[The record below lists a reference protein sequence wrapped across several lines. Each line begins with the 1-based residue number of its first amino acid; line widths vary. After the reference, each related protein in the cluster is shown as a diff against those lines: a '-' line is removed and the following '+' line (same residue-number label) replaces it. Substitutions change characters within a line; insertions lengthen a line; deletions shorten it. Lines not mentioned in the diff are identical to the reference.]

1 MSTLPLLPAAAARPG
16 VTVRVAI
23 GGAVFGG
30 LDVPVIAG
38 PCSVEHGYVDHA
50 GAAAAAGAAVLRGCV
65 RKPRTRPDS
74 FQGLGE
80 AGMPLLAEARRRT
93 GLPVLAEPLDAG
105 DVGMLIPH
113 VDALLVGARSMQNTP
128 LLRAVGR
135 ANLPVVLKRG
145 LAATYDEWLGAA
157 DYILA
162 EGNTQVV
169 LCERGIRTFET
180 ATRNTLDVA
189 SIPVLRDRTTLPIIV
204 DPSHAAGRAGWVLPL
219 ALAAV
224 AAGADGLLVECHP
237 TPTASW
243 SDAAQAL
250 DMAGLRRLVD
260 AIDVLVAAVR
270 PADHAGPEGLGAGVT
285 AVDFAIGRLLQR
297 RDQLIAQAAASAR
310 GAVENSPRGTVGA
323 AI

>member
-1 MSTLPLLPAAAARPG
+1 MSTPPLLPAAAARPG

-23 GGAVFGG
+23 GDAVFGG
-30 LDVPVIAG
+30 PGVPVIAG
-38 PCSVEHGYVDHA
+38 PCSVEHGYVEHA
-50 GAAAAAGAAVLRGCV
+50 VAVAAGGAAVLRGCV

-80 AGMPLLAEARRRT
+80 AGLPLLDAARRRT
-93 GLPVLAEPLDAG
+93 GLPVLAEPLDAE
-105 DVGMLIPH
+105 DVEMLAPH

-135 ANLPVVLKRG
+135 MQVPVVLKRG

-157 DYILA
+157 DYVLA

-189 SIPVLRDRTTLPIIV
+189 AVAVLRERTTLPVIV

-237 TPTASW
+237 TPVESW

-260 AIDVLVAAVR
+260 AVEVLAAAVR
-270 PADHAGPEGLGAGVT
+270 PADCSEPAGRWAGIA
-285 AVDFAIGRLLQR
+285 AVDVAIRRLLER
-297 RDQLIAQAAASAR
+297 RDALLAAAVPSAR
-310 GAVENSPRGTVGA
+310 AAVEPDPRATVGA
-323 AI
+323 AT

>member
-1 MSTLPLLPAAAARPG
+1 VLGGPG
-16 VTVRVAI
+16 
-23 GGAVFGG
+23 
-30 LDVPVIAG
+30 VPVIAG
-38 PCSVEHGYVDHA
+38 PCSVEPGYVDHA
-50 GAAAAAGAAVLRGCV
+50 VEVAAGGAAVLRGCV
-65 RKPRTRPDS
+65 RKPRTRPGS

-80 AGMPLLAEARRRT
+80 AGLPLLDEARRRT
-93 GLPVLAEPLDAG
+93 GLPVLAEPLDVD
-105 DVGMLIPH
+105 DVEMLAPH

-135 ANLPVVLKRG
+135 ARLPVVLKRG

-157 DYILA
+157 EYVLA
-162 EGNTQVV
+162 EGNPRVV

-189 SIPVLRDRTTLPIIV
+189 AVAVLRERTALPIIV
-204 DPSHAAGRAGWVLPL
+204 DPSHAAGRSGWVAPL

-237 TPTASW
+237 VPEESW

-250 DMAGLRRLVD
+250 DMAALRRLVD
-260 AIDVLVAAVR
+260 AVALLAATVR
-270 PADHAGPEGLGAGVT
+270 PADSGEPAGRRAGIA
-285 AVDFAIGRLLQR
+285 AVDAAVARLLER
-297 RDQLIAQAAASAR
+297 RAALVAAALPH
-310 GAVENSPRGTVGA
+310 GHDAVPLHSRATVGA